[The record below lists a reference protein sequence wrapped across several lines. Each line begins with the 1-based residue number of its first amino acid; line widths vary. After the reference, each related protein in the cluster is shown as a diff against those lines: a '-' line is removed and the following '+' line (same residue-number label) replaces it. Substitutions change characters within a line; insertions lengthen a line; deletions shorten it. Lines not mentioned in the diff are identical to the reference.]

1 MRRTLFTP
9 CKPDWPP
16 VTALLAVAGCALPAQ
31 AASNIV
37 LDGSIGAGPTVVLTP
52 SGTVSRGSA
61 SYQQIT
67 IPENYGQRAG
77 GNVFHSFSKFSVGSG
92 DGAVFTINGP
102 ASNVISRV
110 TGGQLST
117 INGLL
122 KLDPGSTGSAPN
134 FFFINPAGVT
144 FGAGAV
150 VDVPAA
156 LHVSTANYLKF
167 PDGNFQADPGTA
179 STFSSAAPEAFGFLG
194 TTRAGIAVNA
204 GAGILAK
211 PLQALSLVGGD
222 VQIDRGRIG
231 SQGGDIRIIAF
242 GGLAGEVSV
251 AGELPIARGNMDILN
266 GGYVWALSDDAYHT
280 GNILIA
286 TGTLTVDG
294 GSGGEQ
300 TGFYTYTE
308 SARNAGNI
316 RINASGDITLRN
328 DGQVD
333 TSTYTAGA
341 GGSASVSARN
351 ITIDGTGSGL
361 FSDSKPG
368 SSGDAGDIRVL
379 ASGRL
384 SIRNAATINSS
395 SWSSG
400 LAGNIMVSAGSI
412 AIDSLGS
419 GETGILSKA
428 ALSGNAGNI
437 DVQATGSLS
446 VKDNGSSINS
456 STWWSGNAG
465 TVKVSAGSITLDGQG
480 NGVAAISS
488 ASRSLSDPAGRA
500 GTVDVTTAGTLA
512 VRNGGLIDSSTWSR
526 GNAGTVKVSAGR
538 LVIDGMGARTSTG
551 ISSNN
556 YPLSGL
562 TGNAG
567 SAGNIDVMVAGSLS
581 VLNAGQIDS
590 STWSTGNAG
599 TVKVAADTITVDR
612 EGSIRSTSSQQVL
625 APVPTGFGGNVQVN
639 ARNTLTISNGGEIDS
654 STYGSGNAGSVS
666 VSAGDI
672 RIFGEGTLFGIFSA
686 AYGTLE
692 NLARSGNA
700 GSLDVRATGALEIA
714 NGGMISSSTL
724 TSGSAGKVTVSA
736 ANVRIDGQN
745 SPGRNSGI
753 FSRAYY
759 GSSGQS
765 GQIILSAR
773 DSVSLT
779 GHGTVS
785 IQNDA
790 SLGNPFG
797 VTPGLLAVSAPTILL
812 KDAEITAASTGNVAA
827 SQVQVDFS
835 QRLALDNSGITTSAN
850 QGNGGSIDITGG
862 QGTILLDNAQIST
875 SVKGVAGNGGDIH
888 VQAHT
893 LIMNTG
899 FIQANTAARN
909 AAGGHV
915 QIDVQALVPS
925 GDTLFIGGQ
934 TPYIFQPGVF
944 SFNVI
949 QAAAP
954 TGVSGVVQIST
965 PLLDISGALTGFNV
979 QLLDSGG
986 LGHHP
991 CRITGGSSL
1000 VQTGRGGFAPSA
1012 RDLLGPAPLFAET
1025 PLADRMLPPSP
1036 GDPRLA
1042 SASWGCANGKRMVWR
1057 NSMRAKNES

>member
-1 MRRTLFTP
+1 MNSNYIGIANADLSRTEALFGEHIESDP
-9 CKPDWPP
+9 QPRWELLLLFLPGAVRHHRELVARESLPISCKLPWQP
-16 VTALLAVAGCALPAQ
+16 VAALLTVAWCALPAQ
-31 AASNIV
+31 AASSIV
-37 LDGSIGAGPTVVLTP
+37 RDGSIGAGPTAVLTP

-419 GETGILSKA
+419 GETGILS
-428 ALSGNAGNI
+428 
-437 DVQATGSLS
+437 
-446 VKDNGSSINS
+446 
-456 STWWSGNAG
+456 
-465 TVKVSAGSITLDGQG
+465 
-480 NGVAAISS
+480 
-488 ASRSLSDPAGRA
+488 
-500 GTVDVTTAGTLA
+500 
-512 VRNGGLIDSSTWSR
+512 
-526 GNAGTVKVSAGR
+526 
-538 LVIDGMGARTSTG
+538 
-551 ISSNN
+551 
-556 YPLSGL
+556 
-562 TGNAG
+562 
-567 SAGNIDVMVAGSLS
+567 
-581 VLNAGQIDS
+581 
-590 STWSTGNAG
+590 
-599 TVKVAADTITVDR
+599 
-612 EGSIRSTSSQQVL
+612 
-625 APVPTGFGGNVQVN
+625 
-639 ARNTLTISNGGEIDS
+639 
-654 STYGSGNAGSVS
+654 
-666 VSAGDI
+666 
-672 RIFGEGTLFGIFSA
+672 
-686 AYGTLE
+686 
-692 NLARSGNA
+692 
-700 GSLDVRATGALEIA
+700 
-714 NGGMISSSTL
+714 
-724 TSGSAGKVTVSA
+724 
-736 ANVRIDGQN
+736 
-745 SPGRNSGI
+745 
-753 FSRAYY
+753 
-759 GSSGQS
+759 
-765 GQIILSAR
+765 
-773 DSVSLT
+773 
-779 GHGTVS
+779 
-785 IQNDA
+785 
-790 SLGNPFG
+790 
-797 VTPGLLAVSAPTILL
+797 
-812 KDAEITAASTGNVAA
+812 
-827 SQVQVDFS
+827 
-835 QRLALDNSGITTSAN
+835 
-850 QGNGGSIDITGG
+850 
-862 QGTILLDNAQIST
+862 
-875 SVKGVAGNGGDIH
+875 
-888 VQAHT
+888 
-893 LIMNTG
+893 
-899 FIQANTAARN
+899 
-909 AAGGHV
+909 
-915 QIDVQALVPS
+915 
-925 GDTLFIGGQ
+925 
-934 TPYIFQPGVF
+934 
-944 SFNVI
+944 
-949 QAAAP
+949 
-954 TGVSGVVQIST
+954 
-965 PLLDISGALTGFNV
+965 
-979 QLLDSGG
+979 
-986 LGHHP
+986 
-991 CRITGGSSL
+991 
-1000 VQTGRGGFAPSA
+1000 
-1012 RDLLGPAPLFAET
+1012 
-1025 PLADRMLPPSP
+1025 
-1036 GDPRLA
+1036 
-1042 SASWGCANGKRMVWR
+1042 
-1057 NSMRAKNES
+1057 

>member
-1 MRRTLFTP
+1 MATHGN
-9 CKPDWPP
+9 KPHWPP
-16 VTALLAVAGCALPAQ
+16 VTALLAAACCALPAQ

-37 LDGSIGAGPTVVLTP
+37 RDGSIGAGPLTALTP
-52 SGTVSRGSA
+52 AGTVTRGSV
-61 SYQQIT
+61 SYQNIA
-67 IPENYGQRAG
+67 IPENYGQRSG

-117 INGLL
+117 ISGLL

-150 VDVPAA
+150 IDVPAA
-156 LHVSTANYLKF
+156 LYVSTANYLKF
-167 PDGNFQADPGTA
+167 PDGNFHADTTTA

-194 TTRAGIAVNA
+194 TTRASIAVNA

-211 PLQALSLVGGD
+211 PLQSLSLIGGD
-222 VQIDRGRIG
+222 VQIDQGRIG
-231 SQGGDIRIIAF
+231 SQGGDIRIVAF
-242 GGLAGEVSV
+242 GGIAGEARI
-251 AGELPIARGNMDILN
+251 AGELPIARGNLDILN

-280 GNILIA
+280 GNISIA
-286 TGTLTVDG
+286 TGTLTADG

-300 TGFYTYTE
+300 TGLYSYTE
-308 SARNAGNI
+308 SARNAGSV
-316 RINASGDITLRN
+316 RIKASGDITLKN

-333 TSTYTAGA
+333 TSTYAAGA
-341 GGSASVSARN
+341 GGAASVSARN

-368 SSGDAGDIRVL
+368 SRGDAGDIRIL
-379 ASGRL
+379 ASGKL
-384 SIRNAATINSS
+384 SISNAATINSS

-412 AIDSLGS
+412 VIDSKGS

-428 ALSGNAGNI
+428 ELSGNAGNI
-437 DVQATGSLS
+437 DVQANGSLS
-446 VKDNGSSINS
+446 IKDHGSSINS

-488 ASRSLSDPAGRA
+488 ASRSLSNPAGRA
-500 GTVDVTTAGTLA
+500 GTIDVTTAGTLA
-512 VRNGGLIDSSTWSR
+512 VLNGGLIDSSTWSL
-526 GNAGTVKVSAGR
+526 GNAGTVKVSAGT
-538 LVIDGMGARTSTG
+538 LVIDGMRARTSTG

-567 SAGNIDVMVAGSLS
+567 NAGDIDIIVAGSLS

-599 TVKVAADTITVDR
+599 TVKVSADTITVDG

-625 APVPTGFGGNVQVN
+625 APVPTGLGGNVQVN

-654 STYGSGNAGSVS
+654 STYGSGNAGSVR

-700 GSLDVRATGALEIA
+700 GSLDVQAMGNLEIA

-724 TSGSAGKVTVSA
+724 TSGSAGKVAVSA

-745 SPGRNSGI
+745 SPGGNSGI

-759 GSSGQS
+759 GSSGQT
-765 GQIILSAR
+765 GQIFLSAR

-779 GHGTVS
+779 SHGTVS

-790 SLGNPFG
+790 SVGNPSV
-797 VTPGLLAVSAPTILL
+797 VTPGLLTVSAPTILL
-812 KDAEITAASTGNVAA
+812 RDAEITASSTGNVAA
-827 SQVQVDFS
+827 SHVQVDFG
-835 QRLALDNSGITTSAN
+835 QRLSLDTSGITTSAN
-850 QGNGGSIDITGG
+850 QGNGGSIQITGG
-862 QGTILLDNAQIST
+862 KGMILLDNAQIST
-875 SVKGVAGNGGDIH
+875 SVQGAAGNGGDIH
-888 VQAHT
+888 LQAHT

-909 AAGGHV
+909 ASGGNV

-934 TPYIFQPGVF
+934 TPYTFQPGVF

-986 LGHHP
+986 LGHNP

-1000 VQTGRGGFAPSA
+1000 VQTGRGGLAPSA
-1012 RDLLGPAPLFAET
+1012 RDLLGPGRGAT
-1025 PLADRMLPPSP
+1025 RVVGDMLPPSP

-1042 SASWGCANGKRMVWR
+1042 FASRGCAR
-1057 NSMRAKNES
+1057 S